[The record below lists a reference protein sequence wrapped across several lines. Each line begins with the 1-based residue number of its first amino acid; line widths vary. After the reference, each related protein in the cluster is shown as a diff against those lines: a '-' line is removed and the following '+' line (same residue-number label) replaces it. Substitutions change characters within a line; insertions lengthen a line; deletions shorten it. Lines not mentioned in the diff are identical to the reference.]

1 MKIGF
6 VGFGKSVHRYHAP
19 FISMIE
25 DVEVCGYY
33 TPGNTDFS
41 MMYPGFEQIKRF
53 DSLESLLESDIE
65 VVIVATPAKVHYQ
78 ITKQCLLAGKHVLVE
93 KPMTDT
99 LEQAKELYSI
109 AEANNLKFCPHQNR
123 RFDSDFL
130 EIKYILDNKNIG
142 KVIEIESSHTQYRLD
157 KLERTG
163 RKYDGSVYGHAVHLV
178 DQIVSLLG
186 EPDNIIYDFGNQKD
200 FAAGTE
206 SSVDDYFNIIAIYD
220 NVRVRIR
227 YSQVVVNEP
236 PRWIINGTNATVE
249 KYGIDQQER
258 DLKLG
263 WFPVNKD
270 FGQDHDQHKCTIYY
284 LDGTTENFKLE
295 EKLYYNQFFLA
306 FKNCIEANTEPPVT
320 KAEALTVINILE
332 TIVNKAQYRQLEKK

>member
-25 DVEVCGYY
+25 NVEVCGYY

-53 DSLESLLESDIE
+53 DSLESLLDSDIE

-123 RFDSDFL
+123 RFD
-130 EIKYILDNKNIG
+130 
-142 KVIEIESSHTQYRLD
+142 
-157 KLERTG
+157 RT
-163 RKYDGSVYGHAVHLV
+163 S
-178 DQIVSLLG
+178 
-186 EPDNIIYDFGNQKD
+186 
-200 FAAGTE
+200 
-206 SSVDDYFNIIAIYD
+206 
-220 NVRVRIR
+220 
-227 YSQVVVNEP
+227 
-236 PRWIINGTNATVE
+236 
-249 KYGIDQQER
+249 
-258 DLKLG
+258 
-263 WFPVNKD
+263 
-270 FGQDHDQHKCTIYY
+270 
-284 LDGTTENFKLE
+284 
-295 EKLYYNQFFLA
+295 
-306 FKNCIEANTEPPVT
+306 
-320 KAEALTVINILE
+320 
-332 TIVNKAQYRQLEKK
+332 

>member
-1 MKIGF
+1 M
-6 VGFGKSVHRYHAP
+6 
-19 FISMIE
+19 
-25 DVEVCGYY
+25 
-33 TPGNTDFS
+33 
-41 MMYPGFEQIKRF
+41 
-53 DSLESLLESDIE
+53 
-65 VVIVATPAKVHYQ
+65 
-78 ITKQCLLAGKHVLVE
+78 
-93 KPMTDT
+93 
-99 LEQAKELYSI
+99 
-109 AEANNLKFCPHQNR
+109 
-123 RFDSDFL
+123 
-130 EIKYILDNKNIG
+130 
-142 KVIEIESSHTQYRLD
+142 
-157 KLERTG
+157 
-163 RKYDGSVYGHAVHLV
+163 
-178 DQIVSLLG
+178 
-186 EPDNIIYDFGNQKD
+186 
-200 FAAGTE
+200 
-206 SSVDDYFNIIAIYD
+206 
-220 NVRVRIR
+220 RVRIR

-332 TIVNKAQYRQLEKK
+332 TIVNKAQYRQLEKNNVTTNIKQLTINSEQVLFTKKRRGKIYLFFSCYVFKFII